1 MRIRVV
7 EIKLNNLSTN
17 SLATELCFQNFSKEN
32 KDNINLLFRLNSDR
46 LESLCL
52 LENKLYM
59 SDYEKIKPVSTR
71 SKDEILLEKITSY
84 TKKTEN
90 YFEQLNSTQKINNI
104 YLYGMD
110 IRESF
115 ISLLS
120 KNIST
125 NISTLNP
132 LKNVNLA
139 ENFSTSENEDN
150 EKLGF
155 VESIGITLD
164 SD

>member
-1 MRIRVV
+1 
-7 EIKLNNLSTN
+7 
-17 SLATELCFQNFSKEN
+17 
-32 KDNINLLFRLNSDR
+32 
-46 LESLCL
+46 
-52 LENKLYM
+52 M

-71 SKDEILLEKITSY
+71 SKDEILLEKITNY

-90 YFEQLNSTQKINNI
+90 YFEQLLDSTKKINNI

-110 IRESF
+110 IRENF

-132 LKNVNLA
+132 LNNIKLA
-139 ENFSTSENEDN
+139 ENFITSENNDS
-150 EKLGF
+150 EKSGF

>member
-1 MRIRVV
+1 
-7 EIKLNNLSTN
+7 
-17 SLATELCFQNFSKEN
+17 
-32 KDNINLLFRLNSDR
+32 
-46 LESLCL
+46 
-52 LENKLYM
+52 
-59 SDYEKIKPVSTR
+59 
-71 SKDEILLEKITSY
+71 
-84 TKKTEN
+84 
-90 YFEQLNSTQKINNI
+90 
-104 YLYGMD
+104 MD

-132 LKNVNLA
+132 LKNINLA
-139 ENFSTSENEDN
+139 ENFITSENEDN